1 MHPKLAPVLALCVCT
16 SLARGAFTPVF
27 SAETREEVL
36 QALRATELPN
46 GPMDELKDEE
56 LAEVALKAKTVEAKR
71 DVYARALELYMER
84 IGAGKDV
91 DQALIDYER
100 AEIALAAEWKA
111 TRKVLE
117 VIKKQDKLA
126 HEWKHHRTLHP
137 ELHTA
142 EHVDHH
148 HGVPHALEHNSSDSH
163 PADSDKAEGTNHSS
177 HTEKNNAA
185 ESVNHA
191 SQPDNN
197 AAGNANH
204 GSQPNHENT
213 VENAD
218 HHSLNAPSHQDR
230 PQANTGLKDM

>member
-1 MHPKLAPVLALCVCT
+1 MHIKLAPVLALCVCT
-16 SLARGAFTPVF
+16 SLARGALAPAF
-27 SAETREEVL
+27 SAEIREEVL

-46 GPMDELKDEE
+46 GPMDELKDED
-56 LAEVALKAKTVEAKR
+56 LAEVALKEKTVEAKR

-126 HEWKHHRTLHP
+126 HDWKHHRTLHP

-142 EHVDHH
+142 EHSTEHH
-148 HGVPHALEHNSSDSH
+148 HGLHSTEHEHGTAESANHGPH
-163 PADSDKAEGTNHSS
+163 PADSNSVENAKHGTHP
-177 HTEKNNAA
+177 A
-185 ESVNHA
+185 
-191 SQPDNN
+191 DN
-197 AAGNANH
+197 
-204 GSQPNHENT
+204 NT

-218 HHSLNAPSHQDR
+218 HHSFNVPTHKDK
-230 PQANTGLKDM
+230 PQAHSGSRSMFF